1 MLWRYGTVKAG
12 VRLDSE
18 RRYVLGEPGRVP
30 AASEAV
36 KRFLHFYGPAT
47 PGDFAEWAVVAKPH
61 AKRLWE
67 AIEAGLSEVP
77 VGKRKSFLLREDA
90 GELHSPQQAKGTR
103 LIPPRRLKASAAATA
118 PAASEA
124 SSIPSLSGIGA
135 EGFTVQLRSAITG
148 RPKARAWAISESVP
162 HSPPTAITASA
173 EATTARFRALP
184 VAAATTCVQWG
195 WHRRARDRPS

>member
-77 VGKRKSFLLREDA
+77 WGSARASCC
-90 GELHSPQQAKGTR
+90 AKMR
-103 LIPPRRLKASAAATA
+103 
-118 PAASEA
+118 A
-124 SSIPSLSGIGA
+124 SSTP
-135 EGFTVQLRSAITG
+135 RSRRRG
-148 RPKARAWAISESVP
+148 P
-162 HSPPTAITASA
+162 ASS
-173 EATTARFRALP
+173 
-184 VAAATTCVQWG
+184 
-195 WHRRARDRPS
+195 RRGG